1 MKSIVYLTDDEKYEF
16 DTVEELKS
24 FVLPEAGKMSPSEII
39 DYLYEKILGFSV
51 LHNFQIVNSSVGV
64 INDDKEPTGEAINFD
79 KAIFIDNLDTYL
91 LSLCKYNVVVIFEE
105 VNHRYYTK
113 DVTLAPNEENYA
125 IVNAHA
131 DEILKAW
138 VGDAS

>member
-1 MKSIVYLTDDEKYEF
+1 MKNIIYLTDDEKYEF
-16 DTVEELKS
+16 DTLEELKS
-24 FVLPEAGKMSPSEII
+24 FAFPKVSQMSKSEMT
-39 DYLYEKILGFSV
+39 DFLYEKILGFSV
-51 LHNFQIVNSSVGV
+51 IHNFQIVDSSVGV
-64 INDDKEPTGEAINFD
+64 MNDEKEPTGETINFD

-91 LSLCKYNVVVIFEE
+91 LSLCKYNVIVIFEE

-138 VGDAS
+138 VGDAA